1 MSRLRLTVN
10 STIPITRIK
19 LFIARILYRI
29 VHYWSNSDSKIVV
42 RNGIKY
48 ALDISEGIDLSLYL
62 FGSFQAYV
70 TSPKYY
76 SLSPDAIVLDVGA
89 NIGVT
94 ALNYAKVVSQGK
106 VFAFEPTHY
115 AYAKFKQNIALNPG
129 LSERIVVKQAFVSH
143 APAARNELSAYS
155 SWKVDRKH
163 YEGRHPVHGGII
175 QNTESVP
182 AISIDEFCAGNDISR
197 VDLIKI
203 DTDGHE
209 FDILIGAT
217 NTIRQFRPVIIF
229 EAGLYIMREQHVDFQ
244 DYLTYFDSLDYC
256 LSDNKN
262 NREITSVNYGMRIPA
277 RGTIDILAKPRRSV

>member
-10 STIPITRIK
+10 RVIPITRIK

-29 VHYWSNSDSKIVV
+29 VHYWSNADSKTVV

-76 SLSPDAIVLDVGA
+76 SLRPDAIVLDVGA

-94 ALNYAKVVSQGK
+94 ALNYAKAVPRGK

-115 AYAKFKQNIALNPG
+115 AFAKLKHNIVLNPG
-129 LSERIVVKQAFVSH
+129 LSERIVMIQAFVSH
-143 APAARNELSAYS
+143 TPAAGNDLSAYA

-163 YEGRHPVHGGII
+163 YEGQHPVHRGII
-175 QNTESVP
+175 QSTDFVP
-182 AISIDEFCAGNDISR
+182 AISIDGFCAGNNIPR

-209 FDILIGAT
+209 FDVLTGAA

-262 NREITSVNYGMRIPA
+262 DREITSVNYEMRIPA
-277 RGTIDILAKPRRSV
+277 KGTIDILAKPRTA